1 MSTKIY
7 EVIEKDIYMEGGVS
21 SVYVKVFTNKDTALK
36 YLHQQIELA
45 KQDVDDLEGYCV
57 DEDNES
63 YERYLDGYA
72 SQDCISIWLVEDVL
86 NDEKVLEHE
95 ENEYE
100 IDTP

>member
-1 MSTKIY
+1 
-7 EVIEKDIYMEGGVS
+7 MEDGVS
-21 SVYVKVFTNKDTALK
+21 SVNVKVFTNKDTALK

-72 SQDCISIWLVEDVL
+72 SQDCVSIWLSEDIL
-86 NDEKVLEHE
+86 DDEKVFEHE